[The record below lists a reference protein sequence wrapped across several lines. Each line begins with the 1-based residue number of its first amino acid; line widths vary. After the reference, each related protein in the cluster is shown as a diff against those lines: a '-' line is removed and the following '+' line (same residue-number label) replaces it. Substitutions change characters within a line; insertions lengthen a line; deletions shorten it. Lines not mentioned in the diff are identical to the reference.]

1 MAKKPMKFKR
11 YEGGGE
17 VEESAAKQR
26 GLDISNKEKPVGFF
40 ERIRMGNIDDPSS
53 EAYKRFGAGRGRA
66 ASAAEEDRPKPV
78 PRPPAKPNP
87 IFAAGEEQ
95 GKRQPSGDA
104 SVAEDYSGARTKPI
118 VTTSEKKP
126 AASKPASKPAEAKP
140 KMEAVSKSSYDGPLR
155 GMRSDMR
162 SSGADKRGETDMS
175 NYKPRR
181 SSGSSSTDG
190 RGETDMSNYKPRRSS
205 GSPSTDGRGET
216 DMSNYKPRRSS
227 GSSSTDTRG
236 ETDMSNY
243 KPRRSSDA
251 PDMSNY
257 TPRRTPGPLS
267 DVRRPGTNVNYEN
280 DDTSDMSFRKG
291 GKVKKVKKYASG
303 GMVSAASK
311 RADGIASKGKTRC
324 KIC

>member
-181 SSGSSSTDG
+181 SSGS
-190 RGETDMSNYKPRRSS
+190 
-205 GSPSTDGRGET
+205 PSTDGRGET

>member
-26 GLDISNKEKPVGFF
+26 GLDVSNKEKPVGFF

-66 ASAAEEDRPKPV
+66 ADTVEEERPRPV

-87 IFAAGEEQ
+87 IFAAGVEQ

-118 VTTSEKKP
+118 ISATASKP
-126 AASKPASKPAEAKP
+126 AASKPASKPAADKP
-140 KMEAVSKSSYDGPLR
+140 KMEAVSKSKYDGPMR
-155 GMRSDMR
+155 GMRSDTR
-162 SSGADKRGETDMS
+162 TSGTDKRGETDMS
-175 NYKPRR
+175 NYKA
-181 SSGSSSTDG
+181 
-190 RGETDMSNYKPRRSS
+190 RRSS

-216 DMSNYKPRRSS
+216 DMSNYKS
-227 GSSSTDTRG
+227 
-236 ETDMSNY
+236 
-243 KPRRSSDA
+243 RRSSDT
-251 PDMSNY
+251 PDMSSY
-257 TPRRTPGPLS
+257 TARRTPGPLS
-267 DVRRPGTNVNYEN
+267 DVRRPGTEVNYEN
-280 DDTSDMSFRKG
+280 DDTSDMSFKKG
-291 GKVKKVKKYASG
+291 GKIKKYASG
-303 GMVSAASK
+303 GTVSAASK

>member
-66 ASAAEEDRPKPV
+66 APAAEEDRPRPV

-87 IFAAGEEQ
+87 IFAAGKEQ

-118 VTTSEKKP
+118 ITTAEKKP

-205 GSPSTDGRGET
+205 GSPSTD
-216 DMSNYKPRRSS
+216 
-227 GSSSTDTRG
+227 TRG

-291 GKVKKVKKYASG
+291 GKVKKYASG

>member
-66 ASAAEEDRPKPV
+66 APAAEEDRPRPV

-87 IFAAGEEQ
+87 IFAAGEAQ

-118 VTTSEKKP
+118 VTTAEKKP
-126 AASKPASKPAEAKP
+126 AASKPTASKPASKPAEAKP

-181 SSGSSSTDG
+181 SSGSSSTD
-190 RGETDMSNYKPRRSS
+190 
-205 GSPSTDGRGET
+205 
-216 DMSNYKPRRSS
+216 
-227 GSSSTDTRG
+227 TRG
-236 ETDMSNY
+236 ETDMSKYVPRDSFAKKLRVQERAMREANAAPAGSEYTSTEDFMGMADMAKNSKYNESDRQEGGVRGEGGY
-243 KPRRSSDA
+243 KR
-251 PDMSNY
+251 
-257 TPRRTPGPLS
+257 
-267 DVRRPGTNVNYEN
+267 
-280 DDTSDMSFRKG
+280 G
-291 GKVKKVKKYASG
+291 GKVKKYASG

>member
-205 GSPSTDGRGET
+205 GSPSTD
-216 DMSNYKPRRSS
+216 
-227 GSSSTDTRG
+227 TRG

-303 GMVSAASK
+303 GTVSAASK
-311 RADGIASKGKTRC
+311 RADGIATKGKTRGKMC
-324 KIC
+324 

>member
-26 GLDISNKEKPVGFF
+26 GLDMSNKEAPVGFF

-66 ASAAEEDRPKPV
+66 APAAEEDRPRPV
-78 PRPPAKPNP
+78 PRIPPKPNP

-118 VTTSEKKP
+118 VTTAEKKP
-126 AASKPASKPAEAKP
+126 AASKPAAKPAEAKP
-140 KMEAVSKSSYDGPLR
+140 KMETVSKSSYDGPLR
-155 GMRSDMR
+155 GMRSDTR
-162 SSGADKRGETDMS
+162 SSGADK
-175 NYKPRR
+175 
-181 SSGSSSTDG
+181 
-190 RGETDMSNYKPRRSS
+190 
-205 GSPSTDGRGET
+205 RGET

-251 PDMSNY
+251 PDMSKY

-280 DDTSDMSFRKG
+280 KDTSDMSYKKG
-291 GKVKKVKKYASG
+291 GKVKKYASG
-303 GMVSAASK
+303 GMVSGASK

>member
-26 GLDISNKEKPVGFF
+26 GLDMSNKEAPVGFF

-53 EAYKRFGAGRGRA
+53 DAYKRFGAGRGRA
-66 ASAAEEDRPKPV
+66 APAAEEDSPRPV

-118 VTTSEKKP
+118 ITTAEKKP

-140 KMEAVSKSSYDGPLR
+140 KTDTVSKSEYPGPMR
-155 GMRSDMR
+155 GMRSDTR

-181 SSGSSSTDG
+181 SSGSSSA
-190 RGETDMSNYKPRRSS
+190 
-205 GSPSTDGRGET
+205 DGRGET

-251 PDMSNY
+251 PDMSKY

-280 DDTSDMSFRKG
+280 KDTSDMSYKKG
-291 GKVKKVKKYASG
+291 GKVKKYASG
-303 GMVSAASK
+303 GMVSGASK

>member
-66 ASAAEEDRPKPV
+66 APAAEEDRPRPV

-205 GSPSTDGRGET
+205 GSPSTD
-216 DMSNYKPRRSS
+216 
-227 GSSSTDTRG
+227 TRG

-291 GKVKKVKKYASG
+291 GKVKKYASG

>member
-181 SSGSSSTDG
+181 SS
-190 RGETDMSNYKPRRSS
+190 
-205 GSPSTDGRGET
+205 
-216 DMSNYKPRRSS
+216 
-227 GSSSTDTRG
+227 
-236 ETDMSNY
+236 
-243 KPRRSSDA
+243 DA

>member
-181 SSGSSSTDG
+181 SFDIS
-190 RGETDMSNYKPRRSS
+190 
-205 GSPSTDGRGET
+205 
-216 DMSNYKPRRSS
+216 
-227 GSSSTDTRG
+227 DTLDTS
-236 ETDMSNY
+236 E
-243 KPRRSSDA
+243 
-251 PDMSNY
+251 
-257 TPRRTPGPLS
+257 
-267 DVRRPGTNVNYEN
+267 
-280 DDTSDMSFRKG
+280 TSDMSFRKG
-291 GKVKKVKKYASG
+291 GKVKKYASG
-303 GMVSAASK
+303 GMVSGASK
-311 RADGIASKGKTRC
+311 RADGIATKGKTRC

>member
-87 IFAAGEEQ
+87 IFAAGEAQ

-162 SSGADKRGETDMS
+162 EDDDYNSHCPKC
-175 NYKPRR
+175 
-181 SSGSSSTDG
+181 DG
-190 RGETDMSNYKPRRSS
+190 TEFSWIDYDPDTKE
-205 GSPSTDGRGET
+205 GRA
-216 DMSNYKPRRSS
+216 NR
-227 GSSSTDTRG
+227 
-236 ETDMSNY
+236 
-243 KPRRSSDA
+243 
-251 PDMSNY
+251 
-257 TPRRTPGPLS
+257 
-267 DVRRPGTNVNYEN
+267 
-280 DDTSDMSFRKG
+280 
-291 GKVKKVKKYASG
+291 KKYCKEWDPE
-303 GMVSAASK
+303 VSMDRIIKAFPIEKSV
-311 RADGIASKGKTRC
+311 
-324 KIC
+324 

>member
-26 GLDISNKEKPVGFF
+26 GLDMSNKEAPVGFF

-66 ASAAEEDRPKPV
+66 AAEEDAPKPQV
-78 PRPPAKPNP
+78 VARPPAKPNP

-118 VTTSEKKP
+118 ITTAEKKP

-140 KMEAVSKSSYDGPLR
+140 KMDTVSKSSYDGPLR

-181 SSGSSSTDG
+181 SS
-190 RGETDMSNYKPRRSS
+190 
-205 GSPSTDGRGET
+205 
-216 DMSNYKPRRSS
+216 
-227 GSSSTDTRG
+227 
-236 ETDMSNY
+236 
-243 KPRRSSDA
+243 DA
-251 PDMSNY
+251 PDMSKY

-280 DDTSDMSFRKG
+280 KDTSDMSYKKG
-291 GKVKKVKKYASG
+291 GKVKKYASG
-303 GMVSAASK
+303 GMVSGASK

>member
-26 GLDISNKEKPVGFF
+26 GLDMSNKEAPVGFF

-66 ASAAEEDRPKPV
+66 APAAEEDRPRPV
-78 PRPPAKPNP
+78 PRIPPKPNP

-118 VTTSEKKP
+118 VTTAEKKP
-126 AASKPASKPAEAKP
+126 AASKPAAKPAEAKP
-140 KMEAVSKSSYDGPLR
+140 KMETVSKSSYDGPLR
-155 GMRSDMR
+155 GMRSDTR

-181 SSGSSSTDG
+181 SSGSSSA
-190 RGETDMSNYKPRRSS
+190 
-205 GSPSTDGRGET
+205 DGRGET

-251 PDMSNY
+251 PDMSKY

-280 DDTSDMSFRKG
+280 KDTSDMSYKKG
-291 GKVKKVKKYASG
+291 GKVKKYASG
-303 GMVSAASK
+303 GMVSGASK

>member
-66 ASAAEEDRPKPV
+66 ASTAEEDRPKPV

-87 IFAAGEEQ
+87 IFAAGEAQ

-205 GSPSTDGRGET
+205 GS
-216 DMSNYKPRRSS
+216 
-227 GSSSTDTRG
+227 SSTDTRG

-291 GKVKKVKKYASG
+291 GKVKKYASG

>member
-26 GLDISNKEKPVGFF
+26 GLDVSNKEKPVGFF

-66 ASAAEEDRPKPV
+66 ADTVEEERPRPV

-87 IFAAGEEQ
+87 IFAAGVEQ

-118 VTTSEKKP
+118 ISTTASKP
-126 AASKPASKPAEAKP
+126 AASKPASKPAADKP
-140 KMEAVSKSSYDGPLR
+140 KMEAVSKTKYDGPMR
-155 GMRSDMR
+155 GMRSDTR
-162 SSGADKRGETDMS
+162 TSGTDKRGETDMS
-175 NYKPRR
+175 NYKA
-181 SSGSSSTDG
+181 
-190 RGETDMSNYKPRRSS
+190 RRSS

-216 DMSNYKPRRSS
+216 DMSNYKARRSS
-227 GSSSTDTRG
+227 GSPSTDGRG
-236 ETDMSNY
+236 ETDMSKY
-243 KPRRSSDA
+243 KSRRSSDT
-251 PDMSNY
+251 PDMSKY

-267 DVRRPGTNVNYEN
+267 DILRPGTNVNYEN
-280 DDTSDMSFRKG
+280 DDTDDMTYKRG
-291 GKVKKVKKYASG
+291 GKVKKYASG
-303 GMVSAASK
+303 GTVSAASK

>member
-66 ASAAEEDRPKPV
+66 APAAPAAEEDRPRPV

-87 IFAAGEEQ
+87 IFAAGEAQ

-181 SSGSSSTDG
+181 SSGSSSADT
-190 RGETDMSNYKPRRSS
+190 
-205 GSPSTDGRGET
+205 RGET

-227 GSSSTDTRG
+227 GSSSTDGRG

-291 GKVKKVKKYASG
+291 GKVKKYASG

>member
-17 VEESAAKQR
+17 VNAEVDPKESADKAR
-26 GLDISNKEKPVGFF
+26 GLKASKDDKVGFF

-53 EAYKRFGAGRGRA
+53 AAYKRFGAGRGRT
-66 ASAAEEDRPKPV
+66 AAEEDAPKPQIV
-78 PRPPAKPNP
+78 ARPPAKPNP
-87 IFAAGEEQ
+87 IFAAGEAQ

-118 VTTSEKKP
+118 VTTAEKKPAASKP

-190 RGETDMSNYKPRRSS
+190 RGETDMSKYVPRDSFAKNLRVQERAMREANAAPA
-205 GSPSTDGRGET
+205 GSEYTSTEDFMGMK
-216 DMSNYKPRRSS
+216 DMASKSNYVNDEKM
-227 GSSSTDTRG
+227 GGVRG
-236 ETDMSNY
+236 GY
-243 KPRRSSDA
+243 KR
-251 PDMSNY
+251 
-257 TPRRTPGPLS
+257 
-267 DVRRPGTNVNYEN
+267 
-280 DDTSDMSFRKG
+280 G
-291 GKVKKVKKYASG
+291 GAVKKMASG
-303 GMVSAASK
+303 GSASK
-311 RADGIASKGKTRC
+311 RADGIATKGKTRGKMC
-324 KIC
+324 

>member
-17 VEESAAKQR
+17 VSGEVNPKEAADKEA
-26 GLDISNKEKPVGFF
+26 GLKASKGEDVGFF
-40 ERIRMGNIDDPSS
+40 KRLRMGNIDDPSS

-66 ASAAEEDRPKPV
+66 DRIPVEDRVATPVRQAAPKVEMDEMEAANARPPIPV
-78 PRPPAKPNP
+78 P
-87 IFAAGEEQ
+87 AGP
-95 GKRQPSGDA
+95 R
-104 SVAEDYSGARTKPI
+104 AEI
-118 VTTSEKKP
+118 KP
-126 AASKPASKPAEAKP
+126 AASKPAASKPAASKP
-140 KMEAVSKSSYDGPLR
+140 KETEAEDKPSKYPGPLR

-181 SSGSSSTDG
+181 SSGSSSADT
-190 RGETDMSNYKPRRSS
+190 
-205 GSPSTDGRGET
+205 RGET

-243 KPRRSSDA
+243 KPRRSFDISDTF
-251 PDMSNY
+251 DTS
-257 TPRRTPGPLS
+257 
-267 DVRRPGTNVNYEN
+267 E
-280 DDTSDMSFRKG
+280 TSDMSFRKG

>member
-1 MAKKPMKFKR
+1 MKKVKR
-11 YEGGGE
+11 YEGGGD
-17 VEESAAKQR
+17 VEEAAAKQR
-26 GLDISNKEKPVGFF
+26 GLDISNKEEPMGFF
-40 ERIRMGNIDDPSS
+40 ERIRAGNIDDPSS
-53 EAYKRFGAGRGRA
+53 EAYKRFGAGR
-66 ASAAEEDRPKPV
+66 DRPSPV
-78 PRPPAKPNP
+78 PRIPPKTRMPTPNEESGKLQNLISSGSDVVGRP
-87 IFAAGEEQ
+87 QDEGYRPNAGTARERAIAEGAYDS
-95 GKRQPSGDA
+95 GKITENTGP
-104 SVAEDYSGARTKPI
+104 RTKPV
-118 VTTSEKKP
+118 VTTAEKKP

-140 KMEAVSKSSYDGPLR
+140 KMDTVSKSSYDGPLR
-155 GMRSDMR
+155 GMRSDTR

-175 NYKPRR
+175 NYKSRR
-181 SSGSSSTDG
+181 SSGSSSA
-190 RGETDMSNYKPRRSS
+190 
-205 GSPSTDGRGET
+205 DGRGET

-251 PDMSNY
+251 PDMSKY

-280 DDTSDMSFRKG
+280 KDTSDMSYKKG
-291 GKVKKVKKYASG
+291 GKVKKYASG
-303 GMVSAASK
+303 GMVSGASK

>member
-205 GSPSTDGRGET
+205 GS
-216 DMSNYKPRRSS
+216 
-227 GSSSTDTRG
+227 SSTDTRG

>member
-26 GLDISNKEKPVGFF
+26 GLDMSNKEAPVGFF

-66 ASAAEEDRPKPV
+66 APAAEEDRPRPV
-78 PRPPAKPNP
+78 PRIPPKPNP

-118 VTTSEKKP
+118 VTTAEKKP
-126 AASKPASKPAEAKP
+126 AASKPASKPAADKP
-140 KMEAVSKSSYDGPLR
+140 KMETVSKTKYDGPLR
-155 GMRSDMR
+155 GMRSDTR

-181 SSGSSSTDG
+181 SSGSSSA
-190 RGETDMSNYKPRRSS
+190 
-205 GSPSTDGRGET
+205 DGRGET

-251 PDMSNY
+251 PDMSKY

-280 DDTSDMSFRKG
+280 KDTSDMSYKKG
-291 GKVKKVKKYASG
+291 GKVKKYASG
-303 GMVSAASK
+303 GMVSGASK